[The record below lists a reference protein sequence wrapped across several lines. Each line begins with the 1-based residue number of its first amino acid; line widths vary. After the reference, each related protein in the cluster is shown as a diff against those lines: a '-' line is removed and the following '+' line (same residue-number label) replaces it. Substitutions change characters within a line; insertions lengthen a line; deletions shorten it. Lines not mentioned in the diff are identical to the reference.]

1 MQETLYLAHGT
12 RTVPFGFR
20 RSPVVWRVEDPVP
33 AIDAAGFRSRLEN
46 FVTRTRL
53 DVTRPAVVLADKTR
67 LCQYPDYLPVLLDTL
82 IAFGAD
88 PARLTIYV
96 AYGTHARQSETE
108 SRAAYGPVYDR
119 FRWVH
124 HRCDDP
130 DAFVELG
137 RTAAGTPVRVRAD
150 LTEASAVITFGAIS
164 HHYFAG
170 YGGGRKLIFPGLGH
184 KAAIYAN
191 HGLFLDQTQRRLSPG
206 CRCGQLGGN
215 PLAEDL
221 AEVEAFFPAH
231 MAVHAILDSHGTVCD
246 LLVGRGVADF
256 RDACARHGRHC
267 EVAGNTCDLVLASC
281 GGYPKDINFIQAHKA
296 IENSAAFVRDGGR
309 LIVLAQCVDGI
320 GSQTFLP
327 WFALGNWGEAFDRLA
342 ADYEGNGGTALSM
355 MAKLAR
361 IRIGVVTDIAQTECD
376 QIGFERLTL
385 AQARDEIAA
394 FDGPVAVLP
403 NAGMLVRKSGKAPS
417 TP

>member
-1 MQETLYLAHGT
+1 
-12 RTVPFGFR
+12 
-20 RSPVVWRVEDPVP
+20 
-33 AIDAAGFRSRLEN
+33 
-46 FVTRTRL
+46 
-53 DVTRPAVVLADKTR
+53 
-67 LCQYPDYLPVLLDTL
+67 
-82 IAFGAD
+82 
-88 PARLTIYV
+88 
-96 AYGTHARQSETE
+96 
-108 SRAAYGPVYDR
+108 
-119 FRWVH
+119 
-124 HRCDDP
+124 
-130 DAFVELG
+130 
-137 RTAAGTPVRVRAD
+137 
-150 LTEASAVITFGAIS
+150 VITFGAIS

-191 HGLFLDQTQRRLSPG
+191 HGLFLDQTLRRLSPG
-206 CRCGQLGGN
+206 CRCGQLDGN

-221 AEVEAFFPAH
+221 AEVETFFPAH

-361 IRIGVVTDIAQTECD
+361 IRIGVVTDIPQAVCD

-385 AQARDEIAA
+385 SQAQDEIAA